1 MSAPAPIPENAMNR
15 PIRTLLLAAAI
26 ALALPATAPRA
37 EPFTFQGF
45 LEQAGTPLNGS
56 AKLAFKLYDADTA
69 GSQIGS
75 TLTANAWPVAA
86 GVFSIDLDFT
96 GVVFTGAARWLQVEV
111 NGTPLSGRIAVQ
123 PAPLAAS
130 ANALRGFNVLGSTP
144 SSGQVLKWNGTA
156 WAPAAESGG
165 SSYSAGEGLALDAG
179 VFSLNPMFRLPQGC
193 PLGSLTRLGVMG
205 WGCEPA
211 QHDHFGESWSG
222 AVDGMGFSV
231 GQTTTDSGWS
241 AIAGNHFGIT
251 ATGIG
256 VQGRAMGPAAGIGV
270 YGEGT
275 HFGVEGYVST
285 AAAEAAVH
293 GLATATAT
301 AAAAI
306 KGEAQASASRAVLG
320 VHGHIDGIA
329 LEGRATST
337 NPGTATGVF
346 GTSTTIGGIGVR
358 GEGSTGVRGKGGT
371 GVSAEGVQYGVSSLA
386 TDTTGVALEG
396 LASAATGNTFA
407 VKATVLSPGGVALN
421 GSNLAN
427 SGAGLALQV
436 LSLAP
441 DGVAANIE
449 ARGTGASVGLH
460 SLSEGEDPDALGV
473 HAQVSNSSG
482 AGAALFAE
490 HRSGGVAARLDGVL
504 RLTPRSAAPSSCEL
518 GDLYVHDSGAL
529 CFCNASGTPGTWE
542 QINATGLC
550 L

>member
-1 MSAPAPIPENAMNR
+1 MHPRHRFVRSILVLAVAA
-15 PIRTLLLAAAI
+15 TL
-26 ALALPATAPRA
+26 PFATAQA
-37 EPFTFQGF
+37 EPFTFQGH
-45 LEQAGTPLNGS
+45 LAQSGTPIDGT
-56 AKLAFKLYDADTA
+56 ADLAFKLYNAETGGA
-69 GSQIGS
+69 QLGS
-75 TLTANAWPVAA
+75 TISTTGYPVVD
-86 GVFSIDLDFT
+86 GVFTVDLDF
-96 GVVFTGAARWLQVEV
+96 GAVVFDGSARWLQVEV
-111 NGTPLSGRIAVQ
+111 NGTPLSGRIEIL
-123 PAPLAAS
+123 PAPVAAS
-130 ANALRGFNVLGSTP
+130 SNALRGRSVAATAPLD
-144 SSGQVLKWNGTA
+144 GQVLSW
-156 WAPAAESGG
+156 SGG
-165 SSYSAGEGLALDAG
+165 AWIPTTPSTGGTYSAGDGLLLDAG
-179 VFSLNPMFRLPQGC
+179 VFSVDQLYRLPQGC

-275 HFGVEGYVST
+275 RFGVEGYVST
-285 AAAEAAVH
+285 TAAEAAVH

-301 AAAAI
+301 TAAAI

-346 GTSTTIGGIGVR
+346 GTSTAVGGIGVR

-386 TDTTGVALEG
+386 TDTTGIAVEG
-396 LASAATGNTFA
+396 FASASSGNTVA
-407 VKATVLSPGGVALN
+407 VKASVASPAGIALQGVNTA
-421 GSNLAN
+421 A
-427 SGAGLALQV
+427 SGQSLALQ
-436 LSLAP
+436 LENIAS
-441 DGVAANIE
+441 DGVAANVE
-449 ARGTGASVGLH
+449 ARGTGASVGLR

-473 HAQVSNSSG
+473 HAQISNSSG
-482 AGAALFAE
+482 EGAALFAE

-504 RLTPRSAAPSSCEL
+504 RMTPRAAAPSSCEL